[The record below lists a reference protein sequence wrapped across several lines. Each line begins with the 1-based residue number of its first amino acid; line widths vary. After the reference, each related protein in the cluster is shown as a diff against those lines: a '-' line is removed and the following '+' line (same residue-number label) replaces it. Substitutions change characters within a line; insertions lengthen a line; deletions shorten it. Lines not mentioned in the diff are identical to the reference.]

1 MHRQA
6 ICIAPSRELAIQ
18 ILNVVQ
24 KMGQYTPVE
33 CFFAGKD
40 SVQKGMPKLT
50 QQIVIGTPG
59 TMIDVRPASLVVH
72 EEEERLTKLVARRW

>member
-1 MHRQA
+1 M
-6 ICIAPSRELAIQ
+6 Q
-18 ILNVVQ
+18 ILSVVQ

-40 SVQKGMPKLT
+40 SWQRGMPKLT

-59 TMIDVRPASLVVH
+59 TMIDVCLFLSCWSVASH
-72 EEEERLTKLVARRW
+72 RLAVAADGYEGSRAGLEGGQGVCFG